1 MSNGS
6 IEELLDEVAI
16 QLHLLECLEDINGI
30 ECPHLLST
38 TDGYHLQA
46 ATVINTVLNY
56 TAGRLHNL
64 VDRVDSEPVPVYA
77 DRYAVGLRR
86 AEKLVRDLA
95 WKELN
100 DACYD
105 GGIDE
110 GGGEGP

>member
-1 MSNGS
+1 MK
-6 IEELLDEVAI
+6 ELLDEVALE
-16 QLHLLECLEDINGI
+16 LHLLECPWDIGGAR
-30 ECPHLLST
+30 CPHELRS
-38 TDGYHLQA
+38 TDGYHLQS

-64 VDRVDSEPVPVYA
+64 VDRVDSEQVPVYA